1 MSFSENLKHVRKEKQ
16 LSQEELAFMLE
27 VSRQAV
33 SKWELGEGYP
43 EVEKLILL
51 AKKLNVSLDYLLDIH
66 AEENQVSSSSNAIL
80 ITSPHENVLARCVS
94 IVSSKK
100 MNGGKLAPAY
110 ALFGVYEGKDS
121 TIFLGWYANKEK
133 ITQEIMN
140 IHKAILQG
148 CGEYTLQY
156 SVKTTRK
163 WLKVQMVDEE

>member
-1 MSFSENLKHVRKEKQ
+1 MSFAEKLKQVRKEKQ
-16 LSQEELAFMLE
+16 LSQEELAFMFE

-33 SKWELGEGYP
+33 SKWELGDGYP
-43 EVEKLILL
+43 EVEKLIIL
-51 AKKLNVSLDYLLDIH
+51 AKKLNVSLDYLLDI
-66 AEENQVSSSSNAIL
+66 EVGKQTSTTSKSIL

-100 MNGGKLAPAY
+100 MSGGKHAPAY

-140 IHKAILQG
+140 IHNAILQG

-163 WLKVQMVDEE
+163 WLKVQMVDEV

>member
-1 MSFSENLKHVRKEKQ
+1 MSFAEKLKCVRKEKR
-16 LSQEELAFMLE
+16 LSQEELAYMLE

-43 EVEKLILL
+43 EVEKLIIL
-51 AKKLNVSLDYLLDIH
+51 AKKLHVSLDYLLDI
-66 AEENQVSSSSNAIL
+66 EVEKQTSTTSNAIL
-80 ITSPHENVLARCVS
+80 ITSPHENVFARCVS

-100 MNGGKLAPAY
+100 MSGGKLAPAY

-140 IHKAILQG
+140 IHNAILQG
-148 CGEYTLQY
+148 YGEYTLQY

-163 WLKVQMVDEE
+163 WLKVQMVDEV

>member
-1 MSFSENLKHVRKEKQ
+1 MSFAEKLKCVRKEKQ
-16 LSQEELAFMLE
+16 LSQEELAFMLK

-33 SKWELGEGYP
+33 SKWELDEGYP
-43 EVEKLILL
+43 EVEKLIIL
-51 AKKLNVSLDYLLDIH
+51 AKKLNVSLDYLLDIEVEKQT
-66 AEENQVSSSSNAIL
+66 ATTSKAIL
-80 ITSPHENVLARCVS
+80 IASPHENVLARCVS

-100 MNGGKLAPAY
+100 MSGGKHAPAY

-140 IHKAILQG
+140 IHNAILQG
-148 CGEYTLQY
+148 YGEYTLQY

-163 WLKVQMVDEE
+163 WLKVQMVDEV

>member
-1 MSFSENLKHVRKEKQ
+1 MSFAEKLKQVRKEKQ

-33 SKWELGEGYP
+33 SKWELDEGYP
-43 EVEKLILL
+43 EVENLMML
-51 AKKLNVSLDYLLDIH
+51 AKKLNVSLDYLLDIEVEKQT
-66 AEENQVSSSSNAIL
+66 ATTSKAIL
-80 ITSPHENVLARCVS
+80 IASPHENVLARCVS

-100 MNGGKLAPAY
+100 MSGGKHAPAY

-140 IHKAILQG
+140 IHNAILQG

-163 WLKVQMVDEE
+163 WLKVQMVDEV

>member
-1 MSFSENLKHVRKEKQ
+1 MSFAEKLKQVRKEKR
-16 LSQEELAFMLE
+16 LSQEDLAFMLE

-43 EVEKLILL
+43 EVEKLIIL
-51 AKKLNVSLDYLLDIH
+51 AKKLHVSLDYLLDI
-66 AEENQVSSSSNAIL
+66 ENEKQTLSSSKAIL
-80 ITSPHENVLARCVS
+80 IASPHENVLARCVS
-94 IVSSKK
+94 IVSSMK
-100 MNGGKLAPAY
+100 MSGGKHAPAY

-140 IHKAILQG
+140 VHNAILQG

-163 WLKVQMVDEE
+163 WLKVQMVDEV

>member
-43 EVEKLILL
+43 EVEKLIIL
-51 AKKLNVSLDYLLDIH
+51 AKKLHVSLDYLLDV
-66 AEENQVSSSSNAIL
+66 EVEKQTSTTSKAIL
-80 ITSPHENVLARCVS
+80 IASPHENVLARCVS

-140 IHKAILQG
+140 IHNAILQG

-163 WLKVQMVDEE
+163 WLKVQMVDEV

>member
-1 MSFSENLKHVRKEKQ
+1 MSFAEKLKQVRKEKQ

-43 EVEKLILL
+43 EVEKLIML
-51 AKKLNVSLDYLLDIH
+51 AKRLHVSLDYLLDV
-66 AEENQVSSSSNAIL
+66 EVEKQTSTTSKAIL

-100 MNGGKLAPAY
+100 MSSGKHAPAY

-140 IHKAILQG
+140 IHNAILQG

-163 WLKVQMVDEE
+163 WLKVQMVDEV

>member
-1 MSFSENLKHVRKEKQ
+1 MSFAEKLKYVRKEKQ
-16 LSQEELAFMLE
+16 LSQEELAYMLE

-43 EVEKLILL
+43 EVEKLIIL
-51 AKKLNVSLDYLLDIH
+51 AKKLHVSLDYLLDI
-66 AEENQVSSSSNAIL
+66 ETEKQTLSSPKAIL
-80 ITSPHENVLARCVS
+80 IASPHENVLARCVS

-100 MNGGKLAPAY
+100 MSGGKHAPAY

-140 IHKAILQG
+140 IHNAILQG
-148 CGEYTLQY
+148 YGEYTLQY

-163 WLKVQMVDEE
+163 WLKVQMVDEV

>member
-1 MSFSENLKHVRKEKQ
+1 MDYITRIRNLREDSDKTQEQ
-16 LSQEELAFMLE
+16 IATYLGTSQTMYARYERGANEMPI
-27 VSRQAV
+27 RH
-33 SKWELGEGYP
+33 
-43 EVEKLILL
+43 LIKL
-51 AKKLNVSLDYLLDIH
+51 AKYYHVSLDYLLDV
-66 AEENQVSSSSNAIL
+66 EVEKQTSTTSKAIL
-80 ITSPHENVLARCVS
+80 IASPYENVLARCVS

-100 MNGGKLAPAY
+100 MSGGKLAPAY

-140 IHKAILQG
+140 IHNAILQG

-163 WLKVQMVDEE
+163 WLKVQMVDEV

>member
-1 MSFSENLKHVRKEKQ
+1 MSFAEKLKQARKEKQ
-16 LSQEELAFMLE
+16 LSQEELAYMLD

-43 EVEKLILL
+43 EVEKLIML
-51 AKKLNVSLDYLLDIH
+51 ARKLNVSLDYLLDIDVK
-66 AEENQVSSSSNAIL
+66 EKQMSISKAIL

-100 MNGGKLAPAY
+100 MSGGKLAPAY

-140 IHKAILQG
+140 IHNAILQG

-163 WLKVQMVDEE
+163 WLKVQMVDE